1 MKLLITR
8 EVYNKWIEDLFF
20 TEEEVK
26 VLDHWL
32 KGDSIIE
39 TSLDLNLSTATVSR
53 RRKSIKDKINLVID
67 KNMIE
72 R

>member
-67 KNMIE
+67 KNIIE

>member
-8 EVYNKWIEDLFF
+8 EIYNKWIEDLFF

-32 KGDSIIE
+32 KGD
-39 TSLDLNLSTATVSR
+39 
-53 RRKSIKDKINLVID
+53 
-67 KNMIE
+67 
-72 R
+72 